1 MKLSIEGN
9 DHLEL
14 FKPAVPAQR
23 PRLGLVLGSGGVR
36 SAAAIG
42 VTEVLAEA
50 GLAPDLVVGCSS
62 GALFGALVASRT
74 PAAEALEKAVALWSQ
89 DLTRRHRWSSYLQLL
104 LPRLAGFGP
113 DFSLR
118 CSAAIRERVSQAFG
132 DANLEDLPIP
142 MRVVATSADTGNQA
156 VLQHGS
162 VTEALCASMALPF
175 IFPPVEVRGRRLIDG
190 VICDPL
196 PVSAAYDAH
205 VIVALGFAGRLPSR
219 VDRPSKLIGQVST
232 SLINNLMSARV
243 ELARAQGKLVLAL
256 ELEMPGPVGLWDTR
270 ALPAMRDAGRKS
282 MAQALPQLRGL
293 LERAGMGTPRR

>member
-1 MKLSIEGN
+1 MNLSVEGN
-9 DHLEL
+9 GHLQL
-14 FKPAVPAQR
+14 LKPAAPSLH

-42 VTEVLAEA
+42 ITEVLQDA
-50 GLAPDLVVGCSS
+50 GLEPDLVVGCSS

-74 PAAEALEKAVALWSQ
+74 PAVEAMEKAVALWSQ

-104 LPRLAGFGP
+104 FPRLAGFSP

-118 CSAAIRERVSQAFG
+118 SSQAIRERVWQAFG
-132 DANLEDLPIP
+132 DANLEGLPIP
-142 MRVVATSADTGNQA
+142 MRVVATSADTGRQA

-175 IFPPVEVRGRRLIDG
+175 IFPPVVVRGRRLIDG

-205 VIVALGFAGRLPSR
+205 VVVALGFEGRLPSH
-219 VDRPSKLIGQVST
+219 VNRPSKLIGQVST

-243 ELARAQGKLVLAL
+243 ELARAQGKLVLPL
-256 ELEMPGPVGLWDTR
+256 ELELPGHVGLWDTR
-270 ALPAMRDAGRKS
+270 ALPAMRDAGRKA

-293 LERAGMGTPRR
+293 LEKAGM

>member
-1 MKLSIEGN
+1 MNLPVEGN
-9 DHLEL
+9 GHQQLL
-14 FKPAVPAQR
+14 KPAVPSRR

-42 VTEVLAEA
+42 ITEVLQDA
-50 GLAPDLVVGCSS
+50 GLEPDLVVGCSS

-74 PAAEALEKAVALWSQ
+74 PAVEAMEKAVALWSQ

-104 LPRLAGFGP
+104 FPRLTGFSP

-118 CSAAIRERVSQAFG
+118 RSEAIRERVSQAFG
-132 DANLEDLPIP
+132 DAKLEGLPIP
-142 MRVVATSADTGNQA
+142 MRVVATSADTGCQA

-175 IFPPVEVRGRRLIDG
+175 IFPPVVVRGRRLIDG

-205 VIVALGFAGRLPSR
+205 VVVALGFEGRLPSR
-219 VDRPSKLIGQVST
+219 VDRPSKLLGQVST

-243 ELARAQGKLVLAL
+243 ELARAQGKLLLPLAL
-256 ELEMPGPVGLWDTR
+256 DLPGHVGLWDTQ
-270 ALPAMRDAGRKS
+270 ALPAMRDAGRKA
-282 MAQALPQLRGL
+282 MAQALPQLREL
-293 LERAGMGTPRR
+293 LAKADR